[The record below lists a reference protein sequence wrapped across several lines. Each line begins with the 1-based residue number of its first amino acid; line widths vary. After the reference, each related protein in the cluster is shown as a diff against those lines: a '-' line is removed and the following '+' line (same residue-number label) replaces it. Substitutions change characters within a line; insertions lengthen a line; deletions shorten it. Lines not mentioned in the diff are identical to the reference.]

1 MVLEQSNA
9 INFSTTHTDIYRRFL
24 NNSFTPITVD
34 TNGWQMISYTYN
46 QDTGIAACY
55 KNNNLVLSGPM
66 TSNTTNGS
74 PTGANRPLSY
84 SNYTSGTSQ
93 TGFRVFGGNSTVANT
108 SGNGMVPGEMS
119 NIMIY
124 NRALTEDEIKQNFNA
139 LRGRFGI

>member
-1 MVLEQSNA
+1 
-9 INFSTTHTDIYRRFL
+9 
-24 NNSFTPITVD
+24 
-34 TNGWQMISYTYN
+34 MISYTYN

-84 SNYTSGTSQ
+84 TNYTSGASQ
-93 TGFRVFGGNSTVANT
+93 TGFRIFGGNSTGANT
-108 SGNGMVPGEMS
+108 TGNGMVPGEMS

-124 NRALTEDEIKQNFNA
+124 NRALTESEIKQNFNA
-139 LRGRFGI
+139 LRGRYNI